1 MNITSQLLFPV
12 QEGFDEDKEK
22 ELVSTAVLSVYHTIF
37 DIYSIL
43 QSNFEFTSETYLVF
57 LQEGVDSENY
67 QYLFKHKE
75 DTLSKMY

>member
-37 DIYSIL
+37 DILLYFI
-43 QSNFEFTSETYLVF
+43 V
-57 LQEGVDSENY
+57 
-67 QYLFKHKE
+67 
-75 DTLSKMY
+75 